1 MLRHLDKNGN
11 NVYFSGKV
19 DPAPE
24 FVAVA
29 EMMDVF
35 GKVHG

>member
-1 MLRHLDKNGN
+1 MLRHLDKNRN

-29 EMMDVF
+29 EMRGFF